1 MKLCRGGWQRVAA
14 VFRDAPIRHDLGVQ
28 LHAAERC
35 RTAGERALDAR
46 WSIGLRASS
55 VPSSTASTCSACRW
69 TTPHARHEHWRRVAF
84 VEHRDPSGPTNA
96 ASTACRQGLPSGP
109 ASLRPPTA
117 PSHFGCAGAPR
128 GSWARRPCHGRRP
141 DNLGMPEFSNGADER
156 PTASAHPG
164 RPGVRGS
171 WSGRR
176 ASAGAKAVES
186 AAATACCTVPMSAAN
201 G

>member
-84 VEHRDPSGPTNA
+84 VEHRDPSGPSNA
-96 ASTACRQGLPSGP
+96 ASTACRQGPP
-109 ASLRPPTA
+109 ACVADSA
-117 PSHFGCAGAPR
+117 AHFGCAGRR
-128 GSWARRPCHGRRP
+128 GGRAGHASPLPTDAVP
-141 DNLGMPEFSNGADER
+141 DDLGMPEFSNGADER

-164 RPGVRGS
+164 CPGVRGS

-176 ASAGAKAVES
+176 ASAGAKAVPS
-186 AAATACCTVPMSAAN
+186 AAPTACCTVPMSAAN